1 MYNFTNTNQ
10 KIYENEKVLKALEKL
25 NKVSQDVDVTVSRK
39 EENGKTIFVCKLAT
53 KGIKPV
59 DGKAVSPE
67 LACREAVGK
76 IIDLLRN
83 NKQSKIDSRRTSNT
97 KSKEAL
103 KASYI
108 PTDDG
113 VTND

>member
-10 KIYENEKVLKALEKL
+10 KIYENEKVVKALEKL
-25 NKVSQDVDVTVSRK
+25 NKVNQEIDVTVSRK

-53 KGIKPV
+53 KGMKPV
-59 DGKAVSPE
+59 DGKAVTPE

-76 IIDLLRN
+76 ILDLLRT
-83 NKQSKIDSRRTSNT
+83 NKQTKIDTRRNNNS
-97 KSKEAL
+97 KAKEAY
-103 KASYI
+103 KASFI

-113 VTND
+113 ITND